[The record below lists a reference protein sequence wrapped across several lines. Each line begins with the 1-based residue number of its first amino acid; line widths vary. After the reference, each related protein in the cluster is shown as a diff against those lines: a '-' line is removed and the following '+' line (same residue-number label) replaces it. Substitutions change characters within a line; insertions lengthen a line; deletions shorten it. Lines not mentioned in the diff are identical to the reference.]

1 MRESALRR
9 SARRF
14 SLVVHVGLTLALL
27 LAASRSPAQPLGTWD
42 PPRNLGFRVVHGML
56 LPDDKILTWAYSNGP
71 GGTTAT
77 HEIDPDTSAI
87 EDGLGV
93 TSSFCAGNERL
104 PDGSVFVS
112 GGIGR
117 DFQSEIYDLSTDV
130 WRRVANMAM
139 GRYYPTAI
147 TLPDGRVF
155 VYGGSVAKSAI
166 PEVYTP
172 ATNTWHQ
179 ETKAPIFPRWFP
191 RGFVLPNGKL
201 GFVNIG
207 LGLKQP
213 NTYDLTTKTWQ
224 YFSPAIEGGP
234 SAMYLPGKIIISG
247 TDPQPPTA
255 ANHVTRLVDFNVYPP
270 DIRTAAPPHHNRK
283 WNILTVLPDGTVLST
298 GGHDEKAKGVYAAE
312 VWDPDTETWTLL
324 AAKRVPIRREY
335 HSVAVLLRDG
345 RVWSGGG
352 EPALKTAEIF
362 NPPYLF
368 KGPRPTISSVA
379 EPFAAYGSSFDVFT
393 PDTETVTK
401 VSLIR
406 LGAMTHANNWGQR
419 FLWANFTTDT
429 ANGKLIVD
437 APANANLAPP
447 GYYMLFLLNA
457 QGVPSVG
464 AFVRIGAA

>member
-1 MRESALRR
+1 
-9 SARRF
+9 
-14 SLVVHVGLTLALL
+14 
-27 LAASRSPAQPLGTWD
+27 
-42 PPRNLGFRVVHGML
+42 ML
-56 LPDDKILTWAYSNGP
+56 LPDDKILTWAYSEGP

-77 HEIDPDTSAI
+77 HEIDPDASAI

-112 GGIGR
+112 GGVGR
-117 DFQSEIYDLSTDV
+117 NFESEIYDLSRDV
-130 WRRVANMAM
+130 WRKVANMAS
-139 GRYYPTAI
+139 GRYYPTVI

-155 VYGGSVAKSAI
+155 VYGGSGAKSAT
-166 PEVYTP
+166 PEIYTP
-172 ATNTWHQ
+172 ATNRWRP
-179 ETKAPIFPRWFP
+179 EVKAPISPGWFP

-201 GFVNIG
+201 GFVNID
-207 LGLKQP
+207 LGTKQP
-213 NTYDLTTKTWQ
+213 NTYDLTTGTWRYYSAAVQ
-224 YFSPAIEGGP
+224 GGP
-234 SAMYLPGKIIISG
+234 AAMYLPGKVIISG
-247 TDPQPPTA
+247 TDLQPPTA
-255 ANHVTRLVDFNVYPP
+255 ALHVTRLVDFTVDPP
-270 DIRTAAPPHHNRK
+270 IIRTAAPPHHNRR
-283 WNILTVLPDGTVLST
+283 WNILTLLPDGTVLST
-298 GGHDEKAKGVYAAE
+298 GGRNEQNKGVYAAE
-312 VWDPDTETWTLL
+312 VWDPETELWTLL
-324 AAKRVPIRREY
+324 AAMRSPIRRAY

-379 EPFAAYGSSFDVFT
+379 EPLVVYGSSLDVFT

-419 FLWANFTTDT
+419 FLWATFTTDR

-457 QGVPSVG
+457 RGVPSVG
-464 AFVRIGAA
+464 EFVRIGPG